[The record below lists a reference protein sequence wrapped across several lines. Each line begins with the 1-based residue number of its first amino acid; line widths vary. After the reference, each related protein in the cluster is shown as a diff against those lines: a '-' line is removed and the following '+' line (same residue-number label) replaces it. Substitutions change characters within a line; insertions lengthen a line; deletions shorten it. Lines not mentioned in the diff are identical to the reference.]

1 MSHRRSQTYA
11 GAPAAVRRGFIL
23 VQDTLCD
30 GVVPGE
36 WSGDGGVI
44 LYDTREAAELERAV
58 WAELH
63 DEAMRDAFMA
73 PFVADDELWIES
85 AELHADGSLVLPD
98 RRCAFSREM
107 LRSLC

>member
-1 MSHRRSQTYA
+1 
-11 GAPAAVRRGFIL
+11 

-36 WSGDGGVI
+36 WSVDGGVI
-44 LYDTREAAELERAV
+44 LYDTRDAAELERAA

-63 DEAMRDAFMA
+63 DEAMRDAFMT

-98 RRCAFSREM
+98 RRRVFSRER

>member
-1 MSHRRSQTYA
+1 MSHRTPLES
-11 GAPAAVRRGFIL
+11 GAAPPSVRRGFVL

-36 WSGDGGVI
+36 WSTDGGVI
-44 LYDTREAAELERAV
+44 LYDTWDAAELERAA

-73 PFVADDELWIES
+73 PFVADDELWIEP
-85 AELHADGSLVLPD
+85 AELHPDGSLVLPE
-98 RRCAFSREM
+98 RRCAFSRER

>member
-1 MSHRRSQTYA
+1 MSHRRSHTSA
-11 GAPAAVRRGFIL
+11 AAPAAVRRGFIL

-36 WSGDGGVI
+36 WSVDGGVI
-44 LYDTREAAELERAV
+44 LYDTRDAAELERAA

-73 PFVADDELWIES
+73 PFVADDGMWIEA
-85 AELHADGSLVLPD
+85 AELYPDGSLVLPE
-98 RRCAFSREM
+98 RRCAFSRER